1 MRFVCRPR
9 AFRVAALSIA
19 SPILPILYGSAG
31 RFDIDARLSGM
42 SVLYVFPP
50 TQTFFR
56 HTAARRRRRG
66 GGGEYLSFFVLSW
79 VWRGKP
85 TGVGGLAM
93 GAAIW
98 GNAANSQWVLSW
110 AGGEI

>member
-42 SVLYVFPP
+42 SYMYMCSRPP
-50 TQTFFR
+50 RLFFGTLQR
-56 HTAARRRRRG
+56 DAEDVG
-66 GGGEYLSFFVLSW
+66 GGVS
-79 VWRGKP
+79 
-85 TGVGGLAM
+85 
-93 GAAIW
+93 I
-98 GNAANSQWVLSW
+98 
-110 AGGEI
+110 

>member
-56 HTAARRRRRG
+56 HTAARHAEDVG

-79 VWRGKP
+79 VFPKLGQLEGR
-85 TGVGGLAM
+85 
-93 GAAIW
+93 
-98 GNAANSQWVLSW
+98 
-110 AGGEI
+110 